1 MPTFEIPTGP
11 AITQTN
17 LAYHG
22 PREEVR
28 RTKRCIT
35 TMRRGSMAY
44 DREKGGMM
52 LEWANEEEFLAWL
65 AAEES
70 EKTIGL
76 IVSQIERSNSP
87 LWRERRVL
95 RCSREF
101 TGGKRD
107 YQNGN
112 QWERKIPSK
121 KTGCQCRVTVKQY
134 PQTEVMLGKY
144 DGQHDHPLGD
154 DNLRFIRLSGKIRD
168 LVMDM
173 VYIDIDSKTI
183 VSHA

>member
-1 MPTFEIPTGP
+1 M
-11 AITQTN
+11 
-17 LAYHG
+17 
-22 PREEVR
+22 
-28 RTKRCIT
+28 
-35 TMRRGSMAY
+35 
-44 DREKGGMM
+44 
-52 LEWANEEEFLAWL
+52 EWANEEEFLAWL

-87 LWRERRVL
+87 LWWEWRVL
-95 RCSREF
+95 WCSREF

-121 KTGCQCRVTVKQY
+121 KTGCQCCVTVKQY

-154 DNLRFIRLSGKIRD
+154 DNL
-168 LVMDM
+168 
-173 VYIDIDSKTI
+173 
-183 VSHA
+183 